1 MEFKYSTPEKTDIKR
16 ALGSKC
22 GCFCHSG
29 TNSTSQLI
37 PQVFNGVEDRT
48 TGRLFHPLHSQ
59 TDSRRNYTRASVLA
73 QVVPKKSTSPKL
85 NDYQTAALTA
95 CDKGTVDTILA
106 QLRPRAKSSLNP
118 QQFAHRTNVEAIT
131 YILQGA
137 YCHLDSNGCTV
148 RITFFDFASAFN
160 TISSAAT
167 ERESTGNVRK
177 HIHWQTGHSTW
188 DWGSTPCVWWCSVQ
202 ELCRGLCNLH
212 CCSPCTS
219 KTLRSLA
226 LGCGTY
232 RNTLMSMQ
240 RFDFRGRMESREH

>member
-59 TDSRRNYTRASVLA
+59 TDSRRNYTRASALA

-95 CDKGTVDTILA
+95 CDKGTGDTNLGPAETTGEIISWPSAVCTQNKCGSNHLHPA
-106 QLRPRAKSSLNP
+106 GSLLP
-118 QQFAHRTNVEAIT
+118 
-131 YILQGA
+131 
-137 YCHLDSNGCTV
+137 
-148 RITFFDFASAFN
+148 
-160 TISSAAT
+160 
-167 ERESTGNVRK
+167 
-177 HIHWQTGHSTW
+177 
-188 DWGSTPCVWWCSVQ
+188 
-202 ELCRGLCNLH
+202 
-212 CCSPCTS
+212 
-219 KTLRSLA
+219 
-226 LGCGTY
+226 
-232 RNTLMSMQ
+232 
-240 RFDFRGRMESREH
+240 SRQ